1 MVYNETMTYAEFLRC
16 YGQYIDVLDVVDE
29 NGASVYEEPEDA
41 AIVCFVRQDGGYF
54 EITIK

>member
-16 YGQYIDVLDVVDE
+16 YGQYIDILDVVDE
-29 NGASVYEEPEDA
+29 NGASIFGEPYDTD
-41 AIVCFVRQDGGYF
+41 IVTQIHQSGGYF